1 MEKFLVD
8 HVLKTVQDI
17 EASIDKLEKSAGTR
31 RITEYLNIEHGIGK
45 YHAYMDCLE
54 ELNIDKWAELHTRVE
69 KKIKKALAQIEGIY
83 QAGNDSGLY
92 GQGWRNARGINC

>member
-1 MEKFLVD
+1 MKEFLVD

-17 EASIDKLEKSAGTR
+17 DTSICKLEKSAGTR

-54 ELNIDKWAELHTRVE
+54 EMDIDKWAELHTRFE
-69 KKIKKALAQIEGIY
+69 GKIKNAMKQIEGIY
-83 QAGNDSGLY
+83 QSEIDSGS
-92 GQGWRNARGINC
+92 